1 MVEWPYLEQVLNC
14 LNFPEV
20 FIKWVMV
27 CIKTVYYT
35 IIINGVPVA
44 PFKARKGL
52 RQGDPLSPFLF
63 ILAMEYLK
71 RQLGTL
77 KRKLDFNFHPKC
89 ARMSITHLGF
99 ADDLLLFYTG
109 DFVSVQM
116 LYNCFQIF
124 SQASGLV
131 ANADKSSIY
140 FGGVCKDDQNAI
152 LQALGF
158 TKGELPFRYLGIPLS
173 TKRTNVL
180 QYKPLLD
187 KILNKITSWTF
198 SFLSYAGRLQFI
210 KSVLFSIQIFWS
222 QVFVL
227 PKKVVQLI
235 ESLCRR
241 FLWTSSVNSS
251 KKALIAWERLCY
263 PKAAGGLGLLDVHV

>member
-131 ANADKSSIY
+131 ANVEKSP
-140 FGGVCKDDQNAI
+140 FI
-152 LQALGF
+152 LEECVKMIRMLSCRPLVLQKESYL
-158 TKGELPFRYLGIPLS
+158 LGI
-173 TKRTNVL
+173 
-180 QYKPLLD
+180 
-187 KILNKITSWTF
+187 
-198 SFLSYAGRLQFI
+198 
-210 KSVLFSIQIFWS
+210 
-222 QVFVL
+222 
-227 PKKVVQLI
+227 
-235 ESLCRR
+235 
-241 FLWTSSVNSS
+241 
-251 KKALIAWERLCY
+251 
-263 PKAAGGLGLLDVHV
+263 